1 MPFTGD
7 ILQYKS
13 MSIVGLEKNTGKT
26 ECLNYILKRLE
37 HSGKQLALTSIGI
50 DGESVDQVSFTQKPE
65 IELFENLIFVTSEK
79 HYREK
84 QLDAEIMAVSRR
96 STSLGRLVTAR
107 AKGRGKVIFS
117 GPPDSTWLR
126 QTISDMQQYGVHTTI
141 VDGALSRLSPGS
153 PAVTESMILAT
164 GAAVSPNM
172 HTLVRKTKFVY
183 GLMQIEVFQS
193 PINDK
198 LLALES
204 GIFAIDSNWNITN
217 LGIPSVFLLEKYR
230 DKLFGSGEMLFVTGA
245 VSDSLLNFLR
255 VQKNIDQITLI
266 VRDFTRMFVTPEA
279 YRAFVN
285 KGGRIKVLLRTKLI
299 AVCVNPVSPEGFI
312 LDSHKLCDTMSES
325 LGIPVY
331 DIRKI

>member
-37 HSGKQLALTSIGI
+37 HSGKQLAITSIGI
-50 DGESVDQVSFTQKPE
+50 DGESVDQVSLTQKPE
-65 IELFENLIFVTSEK
+65 IELYENLIFVTSEK

-84 QLDAEIMAVSRR
+84 QLDAEIMAVSGR

-107 AKGRGKVIFS
+107 AKGKGKVIFS
-117 GPPDSTWLR
+117 GPPDSGWLR
-126 QTISDMQQYGVHTTI
+126 QTISDMQQFGVNTTI
-141 VDGALSRLSPGS
+141 VDGALSRLSLGS

-164 GAAVSPNM
+164 GAAVSANI

-183 GLMQIEVFQS
+183 GLMQIEAFQS
-193 PINDK
+193 PVNEK
-198 LLALES
+198 LLALDS
-204 GIFAIDSNWNITN
+204 GIFAIDQNWNITS

-230 DKLFGSGEMLFVTGA
+230 DKLFGSGEMLYVTGA

-255 VQKNIDQITLI
+255 VQKNISEITLI
-266 VRDFTRMFVTPEA
+266 VRDFTRMFVTPES

-285 KGGRIKVLLRTKLI
+285 KGGRIKVLLRNKLI
-299 AVCVNPVSPEGFI
+299 AICVNPVSPEGFV
-312 LDSHKLCDTMSES
+312 LDSHKLCDNMSES

-331 DIRKI
+331 DVRKI

>member
-37 HSGKQLALTSIGI
+37 HSGKQLAITSIGI
-50 DGESVDQVSFTQKPE
+50 DGEGIDQVTLTHKPE
-65 IELFENLIFVTSEK
+65 IELFENIIFVTSEK

-84 QLDAEIMAVSRR
+84 QLDAEIIAVSNR

-107 AKGRGKVIFS
+107 AKGKGKVIFS
-117 GPPDSTWLR
+117 GPPDSAWLR
-126 QTISDMQQYGVHTTI
+126 QTISDMQRYNVNTTI

-164 GAAVSPNM
+164 GAAVSANI
-172 HTLVRKTKFVY
+172 HTLVRKTNFVY
-183 GLMQIEVFQS
+183 GLMQIEAFQS
-193 PINDK
+193 PVNEK

-204 GIFAIDSNWNITN
+204 GIYAIDNAWNITS
-217 LGIPSVFLLEKYR
+217 LGIPSVFLLDKYR
-230 DKLFGSGEMLFVTGA
+230 EKLFGHGEMFYVTGA

-255 VQKNIDQITLI
+255 VQKNTDKITLI

-285 KGGRIKVLLRTKLI
+285 KGGRIRVLLRTKLI
-299 AVCVNPVSPEGFI
+299 AVCVNPVSPDGFV
-312 LDSHKLCDTMSES
+312 LDSHKLCGNMSES

>member
-37 HSGKQLALTSIGI
+37 YSGKQLAITSIGI
-50 DGESVDQVSFTQKPE
+50 DGESVDQVSLTQKPE
-65 IELFENLIFVTSEK
+65 IELYENLIFVTSEK

-84 QLDAEIMAVSRR
+84 QLDAEIMAVSGR

-107 AKGRGKVIFS
+107 AKGKGKVIFS
-117 GPPDSTWLR
+117 GPPDSGWLR
-126 QTISDMQQYGVHTTI
+126 QTISNMQQFGVNTTI
-141 VDGALSRLSPGS
+141 VDGALSRLSLGS

-164 GAAVSPNM
+164 GAAVSANI
-172 HTLVRKTKFVY
+172 HTLVRKTKFVF
-183 GLMQIEVFQS
+183 GLMQIEAFQS
-193 PINDK
+193 PVNEK
-198 LLALES
+198 LLALDS
-204 GIFAIDSNWNITN
+204 GIFAIDQNWNITS

-230 DKLFGSGEMLFVTGA
+230 DKLFGSGEMLYVTGA

-255 VQKNIDQITLI
+255 VQKNIREITLI
-266 VRDFTRMFVTPEA
+266 VRDFTRMFLTPES

-285 KGGRIKVLLRTKLI
+285 KGGRIKVLLRNKLI
-299 AVCVNPVSPEGFI
+299 AICVNPVSPEGFV
-312 LDSHKLCDTMSES
+312 LDSHKLCDNMSES